1 MASFKEGTQYEL
13 DHNFTNKEL
22 GDITPAVIVL
32 WICLEVY
39 GNPDTK
45 PNNNP
50 TQGRSSFINYAKKDI
65 SYYTTKRLMHCN
77 EIANPPVANPTKS
90 IPVNVLIE
98 IFKKKE
104 LQKEGKPLQARN
116 PFTEEEYKAATPKM
130 DIHKKVESVFL
141 CHQFLDFK

>member
-1 MASFKEGTQYEL
+1 MSFKDGIQYEL
-13 DHNFTNKEL
+13 YHNFTNEEL
-22 GDITPAVIVL
+22 VAITPAVIVC
-32 WICLEVY
+32 WMCLEVY
-39 GNPDTK
+39 GKSDHKT
-45 PNNNP
+45 NNNP

-77 EIANPPVANPTKS
+77 EITNPPVVNYTKS

-98 IFKKKE
+98 IFKNKE
-104 LQKEGKPLQARN
+104 LQKEGKPLQTRN

-130 DIHKKVESVFL
+130 DIHKNFESVFL

>member
-1 MASFKEGTQYEL
+1 
-13 DHNFTNKEL
+13 
-22 GDITPAVIVL
+22 
-32 WICLEVY
+32 
-39 GNPDTK
+39 
-45 PNNNP
+45 
-50 TQGRSSFINYAKKDI
+50 
-65 SYYTTKRLMHCN
+65 MHCN
-77 EIANPPVANPTKS
+77 EIENPPVVNYTKS

-104 LQKEGKPLQARN
+104 LQKGGKPLQARN